1 MLGVYNGSQNKEAAW
16 KYVEFGTWTLE
27 GAQIVSR
34 EKGYQISRKDVYE
47 QDEPLGS
54 RYDDYWKQDLFAFW
68 IRDDVMQ
75 VKTSDLCPYD
85 SIVLDACSVANN
97 RLQADA
103 SLRAEDLIQIVLDEV
118 RNKVPGEITV
128 K

>member
-1 MLGVYNGSQNKEAAW
+1 M
-16 KYVEFGTWTLE
+16 
-27 GAQIVSR
+27 
-34 EKGYQISRKDVYE
+34 
-47 QDEPLGS
+47 
-54 RYDDYWKQDLFAFW
+54 
-68 IRDDVMQ
+68 
-75 VKTSDLCPYD
+75 
-85 SIVLDACSVANN
+85 LDACSVANN